1 MDTNENLITEEISV
15 GERSATQL
23 PKPSGYHIL
32 LALPESKDTFESGI
46 AKASLTKQ
54 QEEVSSVIG
63 FVMAIGPDGY
73 QDKAKFPTGPWCA
86 KGDFVLVHAYHG
98 SRFKIHGKEFR
109 MINDEHV
116 LGVVSDP
123 RGYSRVG

>member
-46 AKASLTKQ
+46 AKSAMTKQ

-63 FVMAIGPDGY
+63 FVMAMGPDSY
-73 QDKAKFPTGPWCA
+73 TDKVKFPTGPYC
-86 KGDFVLVHAYHG
+86 KLGDFVLIHAYHG
-98 SRFKIHGKEFR
+98 SRIKIHGKEFR
-109 MINDEHV
+109 LLNDDQIMA
-116 LGVVSDP
+116 VVEDP
-123 RGYSRVG
+123 RGYSKA

>member
-32 LALPESKDTFESGI
+32 LALPESKDTFDSGI
-46 AKASLTKQ
+46 AKSSLTKQ

-63 FVMAIGPDGY
+63 FVLAMG
-73 QDKAKFPTGPWCA
+73 
-86 KGDFVLVHAYHG
+86 
-98 SRFKIHGKEFR
+98 
-109 MINDEHV
+109 
-116 LGVVSDP
+116 
-123 RGYSRVG
+123 